1 MESCEVAFNEDLS
14 DLVTDQSNNHVID
27 LKIIAKDEDVSSNYS
42 TSSIIYKLLPPL
54 YSGLNIRTITSLET
68 RSPIGELYIEK
79 DKVPFDFE
87 FSETFSVQV
96 SNFFLTL
103 T

>member
-54 YSGLNIRTITSLET
+54 YSGLNIRTITSLE
-68 RSPIGELYIEK
+68 K